1 MAVSP
6 YKAVK
11 ISGGKPDSVEDFLT
25 VEQSLQIS
33 LNGNAYTL
41 TMQTPGDEFSLVR
54 GLLYTENVY
63 VNTTV
68 QPDIQVTEK
77 STQGFISAVNVTVPA
92 DQLGKGAETIR
103 NIMSVSS
110 CGLCGKAGLDEVSE
124 VQLICN
130 EVLKA
135 EHVQKMFTEMN
146 SGQNTFIKSGGSHA
160 CAAFDINGNLLCMH
174 EDIGR
179 HNAVDKVIGDL
190 LLNNKLPLAKCVTVS
205 GRISYEIVNKCFAA
219 QIPFLAAVS
228 APSTLAVDFANEKG
242 ITLMGFCREN
252 KFTVYSHEERINIG
266 TGVSEKNRELKH

>member
-25 VEQSLQIS
+25 VEQSLQIA
-33 LNGNAYTL
+33 LNGNAYTV

-63 VNTTV
+63 VNSAT

-77 STQGFISAVNVTVPA
+77 SAQGFISAVNVTVPA
-92 DQLGKGAETIR
+92 DDLGKGAETIR

-110 CGLCGKAGLDEVSE
+110 CGLCGKAGLDDVSAFP
-124 VQLICN
+124 LACN
-130 EVLKA
+130 DILHA
-135 EHVQKMFTEMN
+135 EKVEKMFSEMN
-146 SGQNTFIKSGGSHA
+146 AGQNTFIKSGGSHA
-160 CAAFDINGNLLCMH
+160 CAAFDGDGNLLCMH

-190 LLNNKLPLAKCVTVS
+190 LLNNKLHHAKCITVS

-228 APSTLAVDFANEKG
+228 APSTMAVDFANEKG
-242 ITLMGFCREN
+242 LTLMGFCREN
-252 KFTVYSHEERINIG
+252 KFTVYSHAERINIG
-266 TGVSEKNRELKH
+266 SSVSEKSGELKN